1 MKGSPPP
8 SPRTLEETGLEEG
21 FLLDL
26 MVRTLYRQGQETPSE
41 IAAAL
46 RIATA
51 IVDRLIEAARA
62 ARLVQ
67 TLGVRS
73 GSVAAEMR
81 YELSEAG
88 RSWALDSLRQTEY
101 VGPAPVPLAQFVA
114 QVERQS
120 IRTETID
127 RARLTEA
134 LEGLTLPETVTG
146 AVGPAANS
154 ASSML
159 LYGPPG
165 NGKSSI
171 AKAICA
177 AFRDAVFIPHA
188 LELDRQVITLYDA
201 TVHRALPV
209 ERPGEGGLRRTLG
222 FDKRYQVCR
231 RPVVVTG
238 GELTVDMLD
247 LSYNAAT
254 HIYEAPLQLKAAG
267 GVFVI
272 DDFGRQ
278 REQPQA
284 LINRWIIPLERNVDY
299 LTLQT
304 GRKLEAPFDTLVIF
318 STNIPPRQLVDDA
331 ALRRIRHKIEIGRPD
346 REGFIRILVGACR
359 RRGLAVEEAGL
370 AFLLTELYG
379 AEGADFAA
387 YHPEFLL
394 DQLAA
399 ISAYEGVEPRMT
411 PALLRRAWA
420 NLFTSA

>member
-1 MKGSPPP
+1 MKGHPPP
-8 SPRTLEETGLEEG
+8 SPRKLEETGLEPG
-21 FLLDL
+21 FLLDH
-26 MVRTLYRQGQETPSE
+26 MIRSIYRLGPETPSE

-46 RIATA
+46 RLATP
-51 IVDRLIEAARA
+51 IVDGLIEEARG
-62 ARLVQ
+62 ARLLQ

-88 RSWALDSLRQTEY
+88 RAWALDSLRQTEY

-114 QVERQS
+114 QVARQS

-127 RARLTEA
+127 RARLSEVLA
-134 LEGLTLPETVTG
+134 GLTLPERVTG

-188 LELDRQVITLYDA
+188 IELDRQIITLFDA
-201 TVHRALPV
+201 TVHRVVPLA
-209 ERPGEGGLRRTLG
+209 RQGEGGLRLTLG

-238 GELTVDMLD
+238 GELTIDMLD
-247 LSYNAAT
+247 LSFNATT

-284 LINRWIIPLERNVDY
+284 LINRWIIPLERGVDY

-331 ALRRIRHKIEIGRPD
+331 ALRRIRHKIEVGRPN
-346 REGFIRILVGACR
+346 REDFIRILVEACR
-359 RRGLAVEEAGL
+359 RRSVPPEEDGI
-370 AFLLTELYG
+370 AFLLAELYG
-379 AEGADFAA
+379 EGGADFAA

-399 ISAYEGVEPRMT
+399 ISAYEGVEPRLT
-411 PALLRRAWA
+411 PALLSRAWG
-420 NLFTSA
+420 NLFTTA